1 MKGVFY
7 ILVVVIIAV
16 LIENVKCAPVDPKKS
31 TEKPS
36 DVNEVEDAGRVS
48 SIFCYKLHFIANFI
62 TCQNKTACMKC
73 ANE

>member
-7 ILVVVIIAV
+7 ILVVIIAV

-36 DVNEVEDAGRVS
+36 DVNEIDDAGKVS
-48 SIFCYKLHFIANFI
+48 MNFKLHLIANF
-62 TCQNKTACMKC
+62 KMPTACIKC
-73 ANE
+73 AND